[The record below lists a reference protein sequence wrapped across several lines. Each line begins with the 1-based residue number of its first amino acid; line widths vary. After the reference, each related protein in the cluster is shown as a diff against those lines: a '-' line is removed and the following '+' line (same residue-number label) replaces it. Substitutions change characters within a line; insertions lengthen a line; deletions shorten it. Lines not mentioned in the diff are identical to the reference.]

1 MKRLDSRIL
10 TFALIAVAVAASGC
24 AKQKKNDPAPRE
36 NLTNSGEGQQANGQW
51 KIAATPD
58 LGTQLIISTTD
69 RSFKMDRTQQISAK
83 DAPVELCRYR
93 VTATDLNIYRH
104 QGTVYD
110 MEYRVTSA
118 ELVPSALN
126 APSCKKFMDQ
136 KGAKVAQGQVR
147 TGFPFTFDK
156 DKTTGTPILINLS
169 VSQSPVSFW
178 LRTPIKEPHTTC
190 ADFSG
195 GFASEQDITL
205 SRTHVYAHHSC
216 SAYAY
221 VVRYASE
228 QPVSYAAVG
237 EWEQIENTPDRQ
249 LRVKRRFVGETL
261 EVVQIELKPVTQEE
275 TITTTAV
282 NLNSWGDLIEQ
293 TTTQKKGE
301 QARTSTETR
310 IRQSF

>member
-1 MKRLDSRIL
+1 MKRPDSRIL
-10 TFALIAVAVAASGC
+10 TFALLAVAVAAAGC

-36 NLTNSGEGQQANGQW
+36 NLTNTGEGKQANGQW

-58 LGTQLIISTTD
+58 LGTQVIISTAD
-69 RSFKMDRTQQISAK
+69 RSFKMDTTEQVSAK
-83 DAPVELCRYR
+83 GAPVELCRYR
-93 VTATDLNIYRH
+93 VTATDLDIYRH

-110 MEYRVTSA
+110 IEYRVTSA

-126 APSCKKFMDQ
+126 APSCKSFIDKKHVDI
-136 KGAKVAQGQVR
+136 AKGQVR
-147 TGFPFTFDK
+147 MGFPFTIKK
-156 DKTTGTPILINLS
+156 DETTGNTLLVNLLKD
-169 VSQSPVSFW
+169 PVSFI
-178 LRTPIKEPHTTC
+178 LRMEIKEPRTTC
-190 ADFSG
+190 SDFSG

-205 SRTHVYAHHSC
+205 ARTHIYAHHSC
-216 SAYAY
+216 SAYGY
-221 VVRYASE
+221 VVRYGSE

-237 EWEQIENTPDRQ
+237 EWEQVENTPDRQ
-249 LRVKRRFVGETL
+249 LRVKRRFVGDTL

-282 NLNSWGDLIEQ
+282 KLNTWGDLLEQ